1 MVFCQSLRLL
11 VISCELLLELP
22 ASLSITINV
31 FFLRDVMVSNAHQET
46 EPEAKLLFDIGYLA
60 AVAGFLLI
68 SVAIPVLQFTLNGI
82 RAIPL
87 CLRQEENVDLNL
99 LKISTAATVLIF
111 TFTILISIRTN
122 KNVRK
127 LEDQHLKNLPA
138 NNALTFVDTLI
149 LFFLSYSNFFLSVF
163 LFLVFYFD
171 FLTLEFL
178 TFWISFFEF
187 FIFNIITSFVF
198 PIYIILKTRR
208 YLPRL
213 WDDNSP
219 LILQNNDFYAVR
231 LSQISPCQS
240 AFAESSL

>member
-46 EPEAKLLFDIGYLA
+46 EPEAKRIFDIGYLA
-60 AVAGFLLI
+60 AVAGFLLL
-68 SVAIPVLQFTLNGI
+68 SLAMPVVQFTLNGI
-82 RAIPL
+82 RTIDF
-87 CLRQEENVDLNL
+87 CLGQEENIDDL
-99 LKISTAATVLIF
+99 LKISTAAIVLIF
-111 TFTILISIRTN
+111 TFTVLVSIRTN
-122 KNVRK
+122 KNLRK
-127 LEDQHLKNLPA
+127 LQDQHLKNLPA

-149 LFFLSYSNFFLSVF
+149 LCFLSYSNFFVQRFLISV
-163 LFLVFYFD
+163 YNFD
-171 FLTLEFL
+171 FLAFEALA
-178 TFWISFFEF
+178 FWVNFSEF
-187 FIFNIITSFVF
+187 FMCNIIISFVF

>member
-1 MVFCQSLRLL
+1 MFVDN
-11 VISCELLLELP
+11 
-22 ASLSITINV
+22 NV

-46 EPEAKLLFDIGYLA
+46 DPEAKLLFDIGYLA

-68 SVAIPVLQFTLNGI
+68 SVAMPVVQLTLNGI

-87 CLRQEENVDLNL
+87 CLRQEENIDLNGLNL
-99 LKISTAATVLIF
+99 LKISTAAIVLIF
-111 TFTILISIRTN
+111 TFTVLICIRTN
-122 KNVRK
+122 KNLRK

-149 LFFLSYSNFFLSVF
+149 LFFLFYSIFFLKRVLVS
-163 LFLVFYFD
+163 VFYFD
-171 FLTLEFL
+171 FLTLELFA
-178 TFWISFFEF
+178 FWISFFEF
-187 FIFNIITSFVF
+187 LMFNIIISFVF

>member
-1 MVFCQSLRLL
+1 
-11 VISCELLLELP
+11 
-22 ASLSITINV
+22 
-31 FFLRDVMVSNAHQET
+31 MVSNAHQDT

-60 AVAGFLLI
+60 AVAGFLLL
-68 SVAIPVLQFTLNGI
+68 SLAMPVVQFTLNGI
-82 RAIPL
+82 RTIDF
-87 CLRQEENVDLNL
+87 CLGQEENIDDL
-99 LKISTAATVLIF
+99 LKISTAAIVLIF
-111 TFTILISIRTN
+111 TFTVLISIRTN
-122 KNVRK
+122 KNLRK